1 MSKFAQFMGLLLA
14 STIAIPAQAQ
24 TKEADQARLERK
36 LDELRAM
43 REDMQRQMG
52 TLQQQMGEFDNQIDA
67 VEAELNGGKPTPQG
81 QASQPVAANPAPSP
95 APAVPLPPS
104 LAISGDS
111 GLSTST
117 QVADAQA
124 ADGQAKGGFSGFM
137 ERQQRAGRYDPN
149 LGFIVADDDDGMLAV
164 SFTTYVRYL
173 NQNALDDTYTDS
185 FGRVKSIDLRNEVQL
200 NKVSLNFKGWLFDPK
215 FQYLLFAWTNNAN
228 QGEGAQVVLA
238 GFLRYKFA
246 DWLTL
251 TGGIMPLPTTRSTN
265 WSFPKWLRHDNRV
278 MADEFYRGSYTS
290 GFDISGKITDGLEYR
305 AMIGNN
311 LSTLGV
317 SSRQLDNKFDTYS
330 GALWWMPTTGEFGS
344 SNGFGDYDYHEE
356 VATFLGGYY
365 THSTET
371 AQGQPSADEFE
382 NSQIRLTDGTLLF
395 SPDPF
400 NTGGRNQIEEA
411 RYRMASI
418 DAGVKY
424 KGFSLEGQWY
434 WRWVDNFKTIGTV
447 PVDKVS
453 DNGFVVQ
460 ASAMPIKDLL
470 QVYGTASKMWG
481 ANGNPSEYSL
491 GVNVYPF
498 KRREM
503 HVNFQTLR
511 LKNSPVG
518 GYHLPVPVGGDG
530 WVFLTDW
537 VVMF

>member
-1 MSKFAQFMGLLLA
+1 MRRASLSIALLLG
-14 STIAIPAQAQ
+14 STLAVPVLAQ
-24 TKEADQARLERK
+24 TAETAEDRARIERK

-43 REDMQRQMG
+43 RQDMQRQMG
-52 TLQQQMGEFDNQIDA
+52 SLQQQMGEFDNQIDSLE
-67 VEAELNGGKPTPQG
+67 VELRGGVSTPGG
-81 QASQPVAANPAPSP
+81 QAGAVGSTPSAAIPSAVAA
-95 APAVPLPPS
+95 
-104 LAISGDS
+104 SGDPA
-111 GLSTST
+111 LSVTEGVRT
-117 QVADAQA
+117 ADAQA
-124 ADGQAKGGFSGFM
+124 VSEQAKGGVAGFM
-137 ERQQRAGRYDPN
+137 ERKERSGKYDPN
-149 LGFIVADDDDGMLAV
+149 LGFVVADDDNGMLAV

-173 NQNALDDTYTDS
+173 NQNALDETYTDS
-185 FGRVKSIDLRNEVQL
+185 FGRIKTVDLRNEVQL

-228 QGEGAQVVLA
+228 QGEDAQVVLA
-238 GFLRYKFA
+238 GFLRYKFT
-246 DWLTL
+246 DWLTV
-251 TGGIMPLPTTRSTN
+251 TAGIMPLPTTRSTN

-290 GFDISGKITDGLEYR
+290 GVDISGKITDGLEYR

-317 SSRQLDNKFDTYS
+317 SSRELDNKMDTYS

-344 SNGFGDYDYHEE
+344 SNGFGDYDYHEQP
-356 VATFLGGYY
+356 ATFLGAYY

-371 AQGQPSADEFE
+371 AQGQPSADDFE

-400 NTGGRNQIEEA
+400 GTLGKIEEA

-434 WRWVDNFKTIGTV
+434 WRWVDNFKTLGTI
-447 PVDKVS
+447 PADKIS
-453 DNGFVVQ
+453 DNGFVLQ

-470 QVYGTASKMWG
+470 QVYATGSKIWG
-481 ANGNPSEYSL
+481 ANGNPTEFSA

-503 HVNFQTLR
+503 HVNLQAIKLN
-511 LKNSPVG
+511 NSPVG

>member
-1 MSKFAQFMGLLLA
+1 MRNASRFITLLLG
-14 STIAIPAQAQ
+14 STLAVPALAQ
-24 TKEADQARLERK
+24 TADSAEDRARIERK
-36 LDELRAM
+36 LDELRAE
-43 REDMQRQMG
+43 RQDMQRQMG
-52 TLQQQMGEFDNQIDA
+52 ALQQQMGQFDSQIDSL
-67 VEAELNGGKPTPQG
+67 EMELRGSVSTPPPQAAASPTPATPSSPSAATG
-81 QASQPVAANPAPSP
+81 DPALAAAQPA
-95 APAVPLPPS
+95 
-104 LAISGDS
+104 GE
-111 GLSTST
+111 
-117 QVADAQA
+117 
-124 ADGQAKGGFSGFM
+124 GGVSGFM
-137 ERQQRAGRYDPN
+137 ERQERAGKYDPN
-149 LGFIVADDDDGMLAV
+149 MGFVVADGDDGMLAV

-173 NQNALDDTYTDS
+173 NQNALDKTYEDS
-185 FGRVKSIDLRNEVQL
+185 FGRINTIDRRNEVQL

-238 GFLRYKFA
+238 GFLRYKFT
-246 DWLTL
+246 DWLTV
-251 TGGIMPLPTTRSTN
+251 TAGIMPLPTTRSTN

-290 GFDISGKITDGLEYR
+290 GIDVSGRIAEGLEYR

-317 SSRQLDNKFDTYS
+317 SSRELDNKMDTYS

-344 SNGFGDYDYHEE
+344 SNGFGDYDYHQEP
-356 VATFLGGYY
+356 ATFLGAYY

-371 AQGQPSADEFE
+371 AQGQPSADDFE

-400 NTGGRNQIEEA
+400 GTLGKVEEA

-447 PVDKVS
+447 PIDRIS
-453 DNGFVVQ
+453 DNGFVLQ

-470 QVYGTASKMWG
+470 QVYATGSKIWG
-481 ANGNPSEYSL
+481 ANGNPTEFSA
-491 GVNVYPF
+491 GINVYPF
-498 KRREM
+498 RRREM
-503 HVNFQTLR
+503 HVNLQAIR
-511 LKNSPVG
+511 LNRSPVG

>member
-1 MSKFAQFMGLLLA
+1 MRNVAKLVALLLA
-14 STIAIPAQAQ
+14 GTVSLPALAQ
-24 TKEADQARLERK
+24 TAQTPADRERVERQIE
-36 LDELRAM
+36 ELRAM
-43 REDMQRQMG
+43 RQDMQRQMG
-52 TLQQQMGEFDNQIDA
+52 SLQQQMGQFDTQIDTL
-67 VEAELNGGKPTPQG
+67 EAELRGGT
-81 QASQPVAANPAPSP
+81 P
-95 APAVPLPPS
+95 APAPQAASGVNPAITAAPLAGVAARS
-104 LAISGDS
+104 DYNMSVA
-111 GLSTST
+111 STGV
-117 QVADAQA
+117 QAAAQP
-124 ADGQAKGGFSGFM
+124 ADGQDKGGFAGSM
-137 ERQQRAGRYDPN
+137 ERRERAGTYDPN
-149 LGFIVADDDDGMLAV
+149 LGFIVADDPNGLLAV
-164 SFTTYVRYL
+164 SFTTYVRYV
-173 NQNALDDTYTDS
+173 NQNGLDDTYVDS
-185 FGRVKSIDLRNEVQL
+185 FGRTNSIDVRNEVQL

-246 DWLTL
+246 DWLAVTA
-251 TGGIMPLPTTRSTN
+251 GILPLPTTRSTN

-290 GFDISGKITDGLEYR
+290 GIDISGKITDGLEYR
-305 AMIGNN
+305 AMLGNN

-317 SSRQLDNKFDTYS
+317 SSRQLDNKMDTYS
-330 GALWWMPTTGEFGS
+330 GAIWWMPTTGEFGS
-344 SNGFGDYDYHEE
+344 SNGFGDYDYHEK

-371 AQGQPSADEFE
+371 RQGQPTDDGFE
-382 NSQIRLTDGTLLF
+382 NSQIRLTDGTLFF
-395 SPDPF
+395 SLDPF
-400 NTGGRNQIEEA
+400 NSGTNAQVDRA

-434 WRWVDNFKTIGTV
+434 WRTVDNFRMLNGAL
-447 PVDKVS
+447 PVDKIS

-470 QVYGTASKMWG
+470 QVYGTASKIWG
-481 ANGNPSEYSL
+481 DQGNPTEYAF

-503 HVNFQTLR
+503 HVNLQAIQ